1 MLSQVRLFLPELYF
15 LFMALVLLAV
25 SVRHGAPKPRRTYY
39 TAFVL
44 SGIGLLVALGSLFV
58 EGELFFQAYKV
69 DLFSQIFKVFLSLG
83 MFLVVTICSRL
94 ESVED
99 RHHPEFYLFLTTCT
113 IGMMLLVSA
122 VELITLYVA
131 LELSSYSLYILVPMR
146 RGGGEKGSEAGVKY
160 FFMGA
165 LASAVMLFGMS
176 YLYGVCHTTHL
187 VDIFQR
193 LPEAVFMP
201 GAIIGLVLTLS
212 GLFFKLAVVP
222 FQSWAPDVYEGGAN
236 QLVAYIASA
245 SKVAAMAIL
254 IRLTALSGAGSAY
267 FMNLLI
273 ILSLI
278 GMTFGN
284 LVAIKQRDFKRML
297 AYSSIAHAGYVLLG
311 ILTMSDAGYTGVIYY
326 GLVYLVL
333 NFACFLVIVLV
344 SEKGDNVS
352 IDQFAGLYKRAP
364 LLAATLLL
372 GVFGLAGLPPTGG
385 FTGKFL
391 IFIAV
396 VQKGYLWLAI
406 VAMIN
411 VTISLYYYIGV
422 VKSAYLSPPAPD
434 STAIPISTPM
444 RFLNYLVIAMIIW
457 LGVYPE
463 LVYDL
468 ASMAAKAVL

>member
-58 EGELFFQAYKV
+58 EGELFFQAYRV

-201 GAIIGLVLTLS
+201 GAIVGLVLTLS

-222 FQSWAPDVYEGGAN
+222 FQSWAPDVYEGGSN

-254 IRLTALSGAGSAY
+254 LRLTALSGAGSAY

-364 LLAATLLL
+364 LLAVTLLL

-422 VKSAYLSPPAPD
+422 VKAAYLLPPAPD